1 MISFSCPGFRRRLWW
16 PLNSC
21 RGREPSP
28 EPSWRTSQ
36 TCQWRQKQRGN
47 RFRGQGVLTLMDA
60 SPIAAD
66 SSSGAAPSGH
76 QRTVWTPPDGPC
88 ASLSVTADPWGCRT
102 SHTHTRRSCP
112 PLHITRP
119 MYCRKRRVRMTWL
132 QIEVVPCENI
142 PAAPLP
148 RRALNH
154 CRVQLVVRSLQ
165 YEPIAALREAAADYA
180 CILARSDDLAAVGAD
195 VHAVDASAVQ
205 LVVAADER
213 RYLLLIALAATGI
226 T

>member
-1 MISFSCPGFRRRLWW
+1 
-16 PLNSC
+16 
-21 RGREPSP
+21 
-28 EPSWRTSQ
+28 
-36 TCQWRQKQRGN
+36 
-47 RFRGQGVLTLMDA
+47 
-60 SPIAAD
+60 
-66 SSSGAAPSGH
+66 
-76 QRTVWTPPDGPC
+76 
-88 ASLSVTADPWGCRT
+88 
-102 SHTHTRRSCP
+102 
-112 PLHITRP
+112 
-119 MYCRKRRVRMTWL
+119 MTWL